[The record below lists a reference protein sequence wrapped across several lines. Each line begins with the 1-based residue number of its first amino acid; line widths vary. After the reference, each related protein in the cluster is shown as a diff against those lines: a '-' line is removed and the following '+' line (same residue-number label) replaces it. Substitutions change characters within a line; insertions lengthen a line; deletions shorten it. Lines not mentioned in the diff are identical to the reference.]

1 MNSKSLAVAAALA
14 ATLAAPVVL
23 ADDTATTADALRV
36 VRDKETGQLR
46 APSQGELKQLLDEE
60 KAARKAR
67 GEPEPAADA
76 QPVEVREYGDGM
88 KAAVLGPE
96 FFVTVLVERDE
107 NGELVIRHAN
117 PADDHAAAPASKLPT
132 E

>member
-1 MNSKSLAVAAALA
+1 MKSKSISVV
-14 ATLAAPVVL
+14 ATLAAMLAAPVAL
-23 ADDTATTADALRV
+23 ADDAVATADALRV
-36 VRDKETGQLR
+36 VRDKQTGQLR

-67 GEPEPAADA
+67 GEPEPAVDA

-96 FFVTVLVERDE
+96 FFVTVQVERDE

-117 PADDHAAAPASKLPT
+117 PADDHSAVPASKLPT